1 MAKLTDSDFMK
12 FKLAILASGSG
23 SNAEEIGN
31 YFAQNALI
39 EVALILSN
47 KKDAG
52 VFERAS
58 RMRIDSASFTVAEMR
73 EGHLLKKL
81 QKHNIDFVVLAG
93 FLLKIPVDLIKAYPN
108 RIFNIHPALLPKFGG
123 KGMYGSHVH
132 KAVIEA
138 GETESGVTI
147 HLVNEEYDKGHILF
161 QGKVAVRRDDTPD
174 DLATRV
180 LTVEHRNY
188 AKVIEDYIISFNEE
202 TASKQG

>member
-1 MAKLTDSDFMK
+1 MK
-12 FKLAILASGSG
+12 FKLAIFASGSG
-23 SNAEEIGN
+23 SNAEAIGN
-31 YFAQNALI
+31 YFAQSEII

-58 RMRIDSASFTVAEMR
+58 RMGIDSDSFTVAEMR
-73 EGHLLKKL
+73 EGQVLKKL
-81 QKHNIDFVVLAG
+81 HKHKIDFVVLAG
-93 FLLKIPVDLIKAYPN
+93 FLLKIPEDLIMAYPN
-108 RIFNIHPALLPKFGG
+108 CIFNIHPALLPKFGG

-132 KAVIEA
+132 EAVIKA
-138 GETESGVTI
+138 GESESGVTI

-161 QGKVAVRRDDTPD
+161 QGKVPVLPNDTPD
-174 DLATRV
+174 MLASRV
-180 LTVEHRNY
+180 LTVEHNNY